1 MNQKERMLA
10 GLPYKAWMDGLQ
22 EERTTNKKK
31 VYELEFVKQ
40 VVCVAVDGAG
50 CGAGV
55 CLRL

>member
-1 MNQKERMLA
+1 M
-10 GLPYKAWMDGLQ
+10 GLDGRDGLDGLGWALMGLMGMMGID
-22 EERTTNKKK
+22 NKKK